1 MDGGK
6 PISLLGNLLE
16 AIWPPGKSQ
25 HFKYKPFIKICH
37 APLLAHQITNDLHRI
52 VEANW
57 QIN

>member
-16 AIWPPGKSQ
+16 AIQPLGLSQ

-37 APLLAHQITNDLHRI
+37 TPLLAHQVTNNLYRI
-52 VEANW
+52 VEVNQ